1 MKNMKNMKDIIT
13 KKYEDKVND
22 LSKYIEINN
31 FNKSSYLKKII
42 NYINNADL
50 NSNSISYCKDNRSV
64 EDYLINVVVNGWII
78 EDYIIEQF
86 INNNI
91 KVEKNGSDRNRT
103 FTSNISLEADIKVNN
118 KKVEIQVLGNENGD
132 LRIKTNKIN
141 SLIKNNINLLIF
153 NKIDNNY
160 IMINTTYL
168 NKIKINNK
176 EQEIYKNKMGYIIN
190 KNVLNKVDF
199 KTILNFLG
207 V

>member
-1 MKNMKNMKDIIT
+1 MKNIIT
-13 KKYEDKVND
+13 KKYEEKVND

-31 FNKSSYLKKII
+31 ENKDKYLKKII
-42 NYINNADL
+42 NYFYSVDL
-50 NSNSISYCKDNRSV
+50 YNNSINYCKDNRSV
-64 EDYLINVVVNGWII
+64 EDYLINVVVNGWMI
-78 EDYIIEQF
+78 EDHIIEQF

-103 FTSNISLEADIKVNN
+103 FTSNINLEADIKVNN

-160 IMINTTYL
+160 IMINTTFL
-168 NKIKINNK
+168 KKIKNEYK
-176 EQEIYKNKMGYIIN
+176 EQEIYLNKFGYIIN
-190 KNVLNKVDF
+190 KKVLNKVDF

>member
-1 MKNMKNMKDIIT
+1 M
-13 KKYEDKVND
+13 
-22 LSKYIEINN
+22 
-31 FNKSSYLKKII
+31 
-42 NYINNADL
+42 
-50 NSNSISYCKDNRSV
+50 
-64 EDYLINVVVNGWII
+64 I

-103 FTSNISLEADIKVNN
+103 FTSNINLEADIKVNN
-118 KKVEIQVLGNENGD
+118 KKVEIQVLGNKNGD

-190 KNVLNKVDF
+190 KNVLNKVNF
-199 KTILNFLG
+199 KMILNYLG

>member
-1 MKNMKNMKDIIT
+1 MKNIIT
-13 KKYEDKVND
+13 KKYEEKVND

-31 FNKSSYLKKII
+31 ENKDKYLKKII
-42 NYINNADL
+42 NYFYSVDL
-50 NSNSISYCKDNRSV
+50 YNNSINYCKDNRSV
-64 EDYLINVVVNGWII
+64 EDYLINVVVNGWMI

-103 FTSNISLEADIKVNN
+103 FTSNINLEADIKVNN

-190 KNVLNKVDF
+190 KNVLNKVNF
-199 KTILNFLG
+199 KMILNYLG
-207 V
+207 I

>member
-1 MKNMKNMKDIIT
+1 MKNIIT
-13 KKYEDKVND
+13 KKYEEKVND

-31 FNKSSYLKKII
+31 ENKDKYLKKII
-42 NYINNADL
+42 NYFYSVDL
-50 NSNSISYCKDNRSV
+50 YNNSINYCKDNRSV
-64 EDYLINVVVNGWII
+64 EDYLINVVVNGWMI
-78 EDYIIEQF
+78 EDHIIEQF

-103 FTSNISLEADIKVNN
+103 FTSNINLEADIKVNN

-141 SLIKNNINLLIF
+141 SLIKNNINLLVF
-153 NKIDNNY
+153 NKYDKNY
-160 IMINTTYL
+160 IMINTTFL
-168 NKIKINNK
+168 KKIKNEYK
-176 EQEIYKNKMGYIIN
+176 EQEIYLNKFGYIIN
-190 KNVLNKVDF
+190 KKVLNKVDF

>member
-31 FNKSSYLKKII
+31 YNKSSYLKKII

-64 EDYLINVVVNGWII
+64 EDYLINVAVNGWMI

-103 FTSNISLEADIKVNN
+103 FISNINLEADIKVNN

-132 LRIKTNKIN
+132 LRIKSNKLDN
-141 SLIKNNINLLIF
+141 LIKNNINLLIF
-153 NKIDNNY
+153 NKYDKNY

-168 NKIKINNK
+168 KKIKNEYK
-176 EQEIYKNKMGYIIN
+176 EQEIYLNKFGYIIN
-190 KNVLNKVDF
+190 KKVLNKVDF
-199 KTILNFLG
+199 KMILNYLG
-207 V
+207 I